1 MAFVQENWL
10 LILVFV
16 SSGAMLAWPLAQ
28 RRWSS
33 TKDVSPAEATQLIN
47 RQNAVLLDV
56 REPKEFEG
64 GRVPSAVHIPLSQ
77 LAGRTAELAK
87 FVARPV
93 IAYCESGRRS
103 RMAGSTLAKA
113 GFKEVYSL
121 EGGLAAWKK
130 DGLPLEK

>member
-16 SSGAMLAWPLAQ
+16 LSGAMLAWQFVAPRFSAVKSVNTVQ
-28 RRWSS
+28 
-33 TKDVSPAEATQLIN
+33 ATQLIN
-47 RQNAVLLDV
+47 RQNALLLDV

-64 GRVPSAVHIPLSQ
+64 GRLPAALHIPLSQ
-77 LAGRTAELAK
+77 LAGRAAELAK
-87 FVARPV
+87 YATRPV

-103 RMAGSTLAKA
+103 RTAGGTLSKA

-130 DGLPLEK
+130 DGLPVEK

>member
-16 SSGAMLAWPLAQ
+16 LSGAMLAWQFVAPRFSAVKSVNTVQ
-28 RRWSS
+28 
-33 TKDVSPAEATQLIN
+33 ATQLIN
-47 RQNAVLLDV
+47 RQNALLLDV

-64 GRVPSAVHIPLSQ
+64 GRLPAALHIPLSQ
-77 LAGRTAELAK
+77 LAGRAAELAK
-87 FVARPV
+87 YATRPV

-103 RMAGSTLAKA
+103 RMAGGTLSKA

-130 DGLPLEK
+130 DGLPVEK

>member
-16 SSGAMLAWPLAQ
+16 FSGAMLAWQFVAPRFSAVKSVNTVQ
-28 RRWSS
+28 
-33 TKDVSPAEATQLIN
+33 ATQLIN
-47 RQNAVLLDV
+47 RQNALLLDV

-64 GRVPSAVHIPLSQ
+64 GRLPAALHIPLSQ
-77 LAGRTAELAK
+77 LAGRAAELAK
-87 FVARPV
+87 YATRPV

-103 RMAGSTLAKA
+103 RMAGGTLSKA

-130 DGLPLEK
+130 DGLPVEK

>member
-10 LILVFV
+10 LILVFLL
-16 SSGAMLAWPLAQ
+16 SGAMLAWQFVAPRFSAVKSVNTVQ
-28 RRWSS
+28 
-33 TKDVSPAEATQLIN
+33 ATQLIN
-47 RQNAVLLDV
+47 RQNALLLDV

-64 GRVPSAVHIPLSQ
+64 GRLPAALHIPLSQ
-77 LAGRTAELAK
+77 LAGRAAELAK
-87 FVARPV
+87 YATRPV

-103 RMAGSTLAKA
+103 RMAGGTLSKA

-130 DGLPLEK
+130 DGLPVEK

>member
-16 SSGAMLAWPLAQ
+16 LSGAMLAWQFVAPRFSAVKSVNTVQ
-28 RRWSS
+28 
-33 TKDVSPAEATQLIN
+33 ATQLIN
-47 RQNAVLLDV
+47 RQNALLLDV

-64 GRVPSAVHIPLSQ
+64 GRLPAALHIPLSQ
-77 LAGRTAELAK
+77 LAGRATELAK
-87 FVARPV
+87 YATRPV

-103 RMAGSTLAKA
+103 RMAGGTLSKA

-130 DGLPLEK
+130 DGLPVEK